1 MGLCLWGKKGES
13 APLYL
18 AKRTEDINSVTEGNL
33 PPVSGTQPV
42 SGIEAVDKDTTT
54 YQGFFNQ
61 SPRNAIPYDN
71 TLTKNYGG
79 KYPLKTVSQ
88 LADDSSITGL
98 IATTH
103 YGDWPKPAWEVFF
116 VNEPA

>member
-1 MGLCLWGKKGES
+1 MGLCLWGKKGER

-98 IATTH
+98 ITTTH

-116 VNEPA
+116 G